1 MMASLAV
8 VPQASLNAQQP
19 KDGSSPASRPNIV
32 FMIADDCTYR
42 DLGCYGGVNTPTPNI
57 DRLASE
63 GVRFTHFFQAAPMS
77 SPTRQCLMTGRYPVS
92 SGAYPNHAR
101 VRDDVTSVTH
111 HMREQGYRVA
121 LQGKRHFEPLSVFD
135 YEFLSGGG
143 MDVNVDKVR
152 PFIQDAA
159 SKQEPFCLFLC
170 SHQPHT
176 PWNMGD
182 PSVYDPEKLIL
193 PSYWVDTPETRAD
206 YCRYLAEVT
215 YMDGLVGQVMDLLD
229 ETGVADNTVF
239 FFTSEQGNAFPFA
252 KWTCYDMGLQTAM
265 IVRWPGV
272 TEPGS
277 TCDALAEYV
286 DVVPTFVDI
295 AGGTPDKVLEG
306 KSFKKCIEGKK
317 NRHKKYVYA
326 IHTTRGTINGTEGFG
341 IRSVRDRRYLYI
353 RNVNSDNL
361 FRNATTDLGA
371 PMWSSWVREGVS
383 DPRAAELVSRYQKR
397 PAEELYDTWKDPDDD
412 RNLASER
419 RYSLIRKRFS
429 RKLDRWMEQQGDLGA
444 ETEMQ
449 AFDHQMKGQKGAQEA
464 FSKAY
469 RGKMFLADPYVY
481 EEDGIYY
488 VYGTG
493 ERDGIGVYRSIDLKN
508 WEGLCGKATGG
519 LALHKDDVDGNNWFW
534 APEVYKLSDGR
545 YAMFFSAETR
555 ARVAFADSPLGPF
568 KGGGAFTPDQNSI
581 DNHLFIDEDG
591 TRYMYW
597 VRFGLGKGNEIR
609 VATLSDDLQEITSDQ
624 VECIHAEKD
633 TWETL
638 LGKVT
643 EGPFVLKHGGKYYL
657 TYSGNDFH
665 SQDYAVGYA
674 VSDSPLGPWKRFEGN
689 PILRRP
695 QSFLGTGH
703 HAFFTGA
710 DGKQMYIVFHAHP
723 NAEKATPRQ
732 TIIAPC
738 RFEERPGA
746 DAELIIDTE
755 NIIEPIIY

>member
-1 MMASLAV
+1 MVVPLAV
-8 VPQASLNAQQP
+8 APQASLDAQQS

-111 HMREQGYRVA
+111 HMRQQGYRVA
-121 LQGKRHFEPLSVFD
+121 LQGKRHFDPLSVFD
-135 YEFLSGGG
+135 YEFLSGGN

-152 PFIQDAA
+152 PFIQDAT
-159 SKQEPFCLFLC
+159 SKNEPFCLFLC

-182 PSVYDPEKLIL
+182 PSVYDPQKLVL

-272 TEPGS
+272 TRPGS

-295 AGGTPDKVLEG
+295 AGGTPEKILEG
-306 KSFKKCIEGKK
+306 KSFKKCIEGRK
-317 NRHKKYVYA
+317 NHHKKYVYA

-353 RNVNSDNL
+353 RNVNHENL
-361 FRNATTDLGA
+361 FRNATTELGD
-371 PMWSSWVREGVS
+371 PMWKSWVREGVHDS
-383 DPRAAELVSRYQKR
+383 RAAELVSRYQKR

-412 RNLASER
+412 RNLAADR
-419 RYSLIRKRFS
+419 RYRAVLNRLS
-429 RKLDRWMEQQGDLGA
+429 RKLDRWMESQGDLGA
-444 ETEMQ
+444 QTEME
-449 AFDHQMKGQKGAQEA
+449 AFDHQMQGQKAAQES
-464 FSKAY
+464 FKRAY
-469 RGKMFLADPYVY
+469 RGTMLLADPFVY
-481 EEDGIYY
+481 QEDGIYY
-488 VYGTG
+488 IYGTG
-493 ERDGIGVYRSIDLKN
+493 DPDGIKVYRSIDLKN
-508 WEGLCGKATGG
+508 WEGPCGKAAKG
-519 LALHKDDVDGNNWFW
+519 LALHKGQTSKDQKFW
-534 APEVYKLSDGR
+534 APEVYKVGGKYL
-545 YAMFFSAETR
+545 MFYSEDTR
-555 ARVAFADSPLGPF
+555 AAVAEARSPLGPF
-568 KGGGAFTPDQNSI
+568 VEKAVFTPDQNSI

-591 TRYMYW
+591 TAYMYW

-609 VATLSDDLQEITSDQ
+609 VATLGEDLTELTSDQ
-624 VECIHAEKD
+624 VECIHAEED
-633 TWETL
+633 TWEMQ
-638 LGKVT
+638 LGRVT

-674 VSDSPLGPWKRFEGN
+674 VADSPLGPWKKYEGN

-695 QSFLGTGH
+695 QEYLGTGH
-703 HAFFTGA
+703 HAFFMSA
-710 DGKQMYIVFHAHP
+710 DGKQMYIVFHAHAS
-723 NAEKATPRQ
+723 AEKATPRR
-732 TIIAPC
+732 TLIAPC
-738 RFEERPGA
+738 RFEEHTDGS
-746 DAELIIDTE
+746 DATLVIDTE